1 MAKTIYQ
8 LDFTISTTVRVYVH
22 DDENADYKDVID
34 EGKALAYEAMMRMK
48 YNNFDFDLVGEDS
61 EQDYDD
67 YDGPDRTEYE

>member
-1 MAKTIYQ
+1 MSKTIYQ
-8 LDFTISTTVRVYVH
+8 LDFTISTTVRVFVH

-61 EQDYDD
+61 EQYFDD

>member
-22 DDENADYKDVID
+22 DDENSDYKDVID

>member
-1 MAKTIYQ
+1 MAKTIYK

-61 EQDYDD
+61 EQDFDD